1 MNWNDWYTDLIEI
14 RRTETVK
21 DGNLT
26 RKERKVVRSD
36 VPCRVYRSQDKA
48 PTMTRTA
55 ANVQKTDKLA
65 CDINVDIK
73 PGDELVIRRGAR
85 LGYALQETRY
95 FAGDPDLY
103 YEPFGAVLPG
113 LAHQEIT
120 LLSQERVK

>member
-1 MNWNDWYTDLIEI
+1 MNWNDWYTDLMEI

-21 DGNLT
+21 DGQLS
-26 RKERKVVRSD
+26 RKERKVVRSG
-36 VPCRVYRSQDKA
+36 VPCRVYRSQDKP
-48 PTMTRTA
+48 PTMTQTA

-73 PGDELVIRRGAR
+73 PGDELVIHRGAR
-85 LGYALQETRY
+85 LGYELQEIRY
-95 FAGDPDLY
+95 FAGEPDLY

>member
-1 MNWNDWYTDLIEI
+1 MNWNDWYTDLMEI

-21 DGNLT
+21 DGQLS
-26 RKERKVVRSD
+26 RKERKVVCTG

-48 PTMTRTA
+48 PTMTQTA

-73 PGDELVIRRGAR
+73 PGDELVIHRGAR
-85 LGYALQETRY
+85 LGHTVQEARY
-95 FAGDPDLY
+95 FAGEPDLY

-120 LLSQERVK
+120 LLSQERAK